1 MSAAPAEFATLEER
15 MAELTDLG
23 RIHSMLFW
31 DQNTMM
37 PPNGAAARADHSAT
51 LEVISH
57 NKLIDPEIGRLLDA
71 LAPWADSED
80 PDSDAVRLLTACG
93 ATTRRPRA
101 SRPSSPPR

>member
-1 MSAAPAEFATLEER
+1 MSAAPAELATLQER

-51 LEVISH
+51 LELISH
-57 NKLIDPEIGRLLDA
+57 GKLIDPEIGRLLDA
-71 LAPWADSED
+71 LAPWAEGRTPTPTPS
-80 PDSDAVRLLTACG
+80 ACSPRSG
-93 ATTRRPRA
+93 ATTRRPCA
-101 SRPSSPPR
+101 SRPSSRPR

>member
-1 MSAAPAEFATLEER
+1 MSAAPAELAALQER

-23 RIHSMLFW
+23 RIHSMMFW

-71 LAPWADSED
+71 LEPWAAD
-80 PDSDAVRLLTACG
+80 P
-93 ATTRRPRA
+93 
-101 SRPSSPPR
+101 SPA